1 MSNGDW
7 YYDDKGHQVAVDW
20 NGSTSVYTPPLQ
32 SSTSYTCTDFVGNHI
47 RIGSKVV
54 YIGSYSSG
62 NLTTGVVTAINY
74 KTNKVTIPDE
84 KYPINADEVV
94 VYERIE

>member
-7 YYDDKGHQVAVDW
+7 YYDDKGNQVAVDW
-20 NGSTSVYTPPLQ
+20 TGGTPMNIPFSQ
-32 SSTSYTCTDFVGNHI
+32 PRRNYTCRDFVGNPVYV
-47 RIGSKVV
+47 GSKVV

-62 NLTTGVVTAINY
+62 GLTTGVVTSINY
-74 KTNKVTIPDE
+74 DTDKVVIPDE

-94 VYERIE
+94 VYG